1 MERSRHEQPGFP
13 RRVGATRR
21 VYTDNLF
28 RDDPCVSMKIK
39 FVVVTISRSTAPTS
53 ETAAE

>member
-28 RDDPCVSMKIK
+28 RDDPCVPMKIK